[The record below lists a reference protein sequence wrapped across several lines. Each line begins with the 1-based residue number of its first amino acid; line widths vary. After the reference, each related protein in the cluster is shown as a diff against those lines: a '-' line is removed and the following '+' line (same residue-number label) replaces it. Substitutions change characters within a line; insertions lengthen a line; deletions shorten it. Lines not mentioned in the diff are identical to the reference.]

1 MENTMANTKS
11 PTQLLSDDHRAVLRK
26 LDALEKIYGNL
37 DKKDQVSAELKDLT
51 EFFKTEFWVHFTKE
65 EDALFPEMETFIP
78 RNAGPIGVMLMEHDD
93 LRKTNDI
100 IQKAVTDYLG
110 GDNSEAT
117 KKTLQEHG
125 GHFIELLKNHIDK
138 EDNILFMMANMHLS
152 QAQMDKI
159 NGLFATIEKTN

>member
-1 MENTMANTKS
+1 MEKTMADTRT

-37 DKKDQVSAELKDLT
+37 DKSDQVSAELKDLT
-51 EFFKTEFWVHFTKE
+51 SFFKTEFWVHFTKE

-78 RNAGPIGVMLMEHDD
+78 RNSGPIGVMLLEHDD

-100 IQKAVTDYLG
+100 IQKAVAEYLAG
-110 GDNSEAT
+110 NTGEAT
-117 KKTLQEHG
+117 TKTIREQG
-125 GHFIELLKNHIDK
+125 GHFIALLRSHIDK

-159 NGLFATIEKTN
+159 SGVFHKIDSN